1 MRIPEYYLALID
13 QKKPRTHRR
22 PDWMSKHMDH
32 LGDER
37 CSNCHEEIK
46 FGVNDKTFCSN
57 SGCHAVDWQYLDLM
71 ALRGDE

>member
-1 MRIPEYYLALID
+1 
-13 QKKPRTHRR
+13 
-22 PDWMSKHMDH
+22 MSKHMDH